1 MFSVTRSDI
10 QGNVRTR
17 RSSSEMKF
25 LTDSIE
31 ELMQSHLKTQDSVL
45 HYQSDMIQ
53 NLIKSQNNTQ
63 HLDEQFYSL
72 TEEIRQVYT
81 ALSEHLTPLL
91 EKSACTVT
99 EKALYALI
107 GCLLVSLFF
116 NLYFALIYYQMCFP
130 RFVSKLAV
138 GH

>member
-1 MFSVTRSDI
+1 MTRSDI

-45 HYQSDMIQ
+45 TYQADMIQ
-53 NLIKSQNNTQ
+53 NLIKSQNDTQ

-72 TEEIRQVYT
+72 TNEIRQVYT
-81 ALSEHLTPLL
+81 ALSDHLTPLL
-91 EKSACTVT
+91 EKTACTVT
-99 EKALYALI
+99 EKALYALV
-107 GCLLVSLFF
+107 GCLLVSVFF
-116 NLYFALIYYQMCFP
+116 NLYFALSYYQICFA
-130 RFVSKLAV
+130 RLV
-138 GH
+138 